1 MKFLISLTLVL
12 ISSVT
17 FLYYL
22 LQNTNFLPVNSLGE
36 YDWTNISTLVLLL
49 TLILISFLNISI
61 FLVLKMLKKDW
72 SNRDRMFFSVK
83 FSIILT
89 VGIITILILNFFH
102 ILDLMWGGII
112 FIVVILFLFII

>member
-61 FLVLKMLKKDW
+61 FLVLKMIKKDW

>member
-1 MKFLISLTLVL
+1 MKFLISLILVL

-36 YDWTNISTLVLLL
+36 YDWTNIFTLILLL

-61 FLVLKMLKKDW
+61 FLVLKILKKDW
-72 SNRDRMFFSVK
+72 SSRDRVFFSVK

-89 VGIITILILNFFH
+89 VGIITIFVLNFFH

-112 FIVVILFLFII
+112 FIVVILSLFII